1 MGLLNNPDRLLRL
14 QRQLAVLTL
23 SIILLFVLFQ
33 IGVFFA
39 DLLRILAISFTLSY
53 LLINVV
59 DWLDRYVRNRALAI
73 VIVYVALL
81 GVIAVSAV
89 FVIPALVYQVSQ
101 LISTTVD
108 QLPQMLQRMN
118 EALQPLQERFHQ
130 SQIDIKVIDVVTTF
144 VAQLP
149 KPDPGALVTRVTDVA
164 MSTMQ
169 WSMYSISIS
178 IITFYFLLDGHNM
191 KESIIALFPRKS
203 RVPLDVIARDMDRT
217 LQSFFKGQL
226 VLGGAFGLVMLAVY
240 YILNVQYA
248 LLLSAFLAICE
259 ILPVIGPPIGFA
271 PAILAVA
278 VHGTILPGARFAQ
291 IILLTAI
298 FLVLQQVKD
307 SVVAPRYIGNV
318 IGMHPVMIFVAIMIG
333 ARLDGMLGIILS
345 LPAACAVNVLFNH
358 LQRVDSDTTG
368 EADQDPVVAEVVVKD
383 DAADDT
389 ATKS

>member
-1 MGLLNNPDRLLRL
+1 MGLLNNSERLLRL
-14 QRQLAVLTL
+14 QRQLAVFTL
-23 SIILLFVLFQ
+23 SLVLIFVLFQ
-33 IGVFFA
+33 VCVFFA

-59 DWLDRYVRNRALAI
+59 DWLDRYVRNRALTI
-73 VIVYVALL
+73 VIVYIALITII
-81 GVIAVSAV
+81 VVSAV

-118 EALQPLQERFHQ
+118 DALQPLQERFHQ
-130 SQIDIKVIDVVTTF
+130 SQIDIKVIDVLTNF
-144 VAQLP
+144 AAQLP

-191 KESIIALFPRKS
+191 KESVIALFPKKS
-203 RVPLDVIARDMDRT
+203 REPMDVIAKDMDKT

-226 VLGGAFGLVMLAVY
+226 VLGALFGLVMLAVY
-240 YILNVQYA
+240 YALNVQYA
-248 LLLSAFLAICE
+248 LLLSAFLALCE

-278 VHGTILPGARFAQ
+278 VHGTILPGARLAQ
-291 IILLTAI
+291 IILLTVI

-333 ARLDGMLGIILS
+333 ARVDGMLGIILS

-358 LQRVDSDTTG
+358 IQRVDSDTTNEG
-368 EADQDPVVAEVVVKD
+368 ETPVVVEVVPQS

-389 ATKS
+389 ATGA